1 MMVSIFLSR
10 LMWSRLPTAISAM
23 LLMAATVHFAWH
35 THYFFWRLLAIGL
48 AIWWL
53 YLQDAQADSSREDAF
68 NDPGRY
74 QFFKTGQKILKLISV
89 VILVLSVVD
98 LWLSGL
104 PWPSLTLFLIGLFLG
119 YLYVH
124 PVLKNKKQAFK
135 IKRIPYLKSFY
146 VTAGWWLAIIF
157 CYPLFHLQNS
167 FNLIAHLPWKHL
179 AWNYY
184 FLGLMLLLLADTLF
198 LDWLDRKG
206 DRKQKIKTL
215 AVGLPLLGQY
225 LPWAMTLFIFISSS
239 ILFLISRLQGR
250 LDWFYLAFIFSSFI
264 LMITVLLSSRIKVQ
278 NRFWINYG
286 FEAWRWFFAI
296 TIILS

>member
-1 MMVSIFLSR
+1 
-10 LMWSRLPTAISAM
+10 MWSRLPTALSAM

-35 THYFFWRLLAIGL
+35 THYFFWRLLALGL

-53 YLQDAQADSSREDAF
+53 YLQDAQADFSQEDAF

-74 QFFKTGQKILKLISV
+74 QFFNASRQFFKIISFF
-89 VILVLSVVD
+89 VLGLSIVD
-98 LWLSGL
+98 LWISNL
-104 PWPSLTLFLIGLFLG
+104 PWPSLCLFLIGLFLG

-124 PVLKNKKQAFK
+124 PVLKNKSQAFK

-167 FNLIAHLPWKHL
+167 FNLVTQLPWKHL
-179 AWNYY
+179 TWNYY
-184 FLGLMLLLLADTLF
+184 FFGLMLLLLADTLF

-215 AVGLPLLGQY
+215 AVGLPFLGQY
-225 LPWAMTLFIFISSS
+225 LPWAMTIFIFISASL
-239 ILFLISRLQGR
+239 LFLISKFRGPVQ
-250 LDWFYLAFIFSSFI
+250 WFYSAFIFSSFI
-264 LMITVLLSSRIKVQ
+264 LMITVLLSYRVKPK

-286 FEAWRWFFAI
+286 FEAWRICFAI
-296 TIILS
+296 MIIAGY

>member
-1 MMVSIFLSR
+1 
-10 LMWSRLPTAISAM
+10 MWSRLPTAISAM

-35 THYFFWRLLAIGL
+35 THYFFWRLLALGL

-53 YLQDAQADSSREDAF
+53 YLQDAQADYSREDAM

-74 QFFKTGQKILKLISV
+74 QFFNASKHFLKIISIV
-89 VILVLSVVD
+89 VLFLSILD
-98 LWLSGL
+98 LWISHL
-104 PWPSLTLFLIGLFLG
+104 PWPSFVLFLMGLFLG

-124 PVLKNKKQAFK
+124 PVLKSKKQSFK

-167 FNLIAHLPWKHL
+167 FNLVIHLPWDHL
-179 AWNYY
+179 SWNYY

-206 DRKQKIKTL
+206 DQKQKIKTL
-215 AVGLPLLGQY
+215 AVGLPRVGQY
-225 LPWAMTLFIFISSS
+225 LPWIITLFIFVSGI
-239 ILFLISRLQGR
+239 ILFLISLFQRQVQ
-250 LDWFYLAFIFSSFI
+250 WFYLAFIFSAFI
-264 LMITVLLSSRIKVQ
+264 LMAVVLLSTRVKPK

-286 FEAWRWFFAI
+286 FEAWRICFALI
-296 TIILS
+296 MINVH